1 MTLNIELN
9 PDLEAKL
16 RSRAAA
22 AGKDPEAFALE
33 AVAEKLSRQET
44 FDEILAPL
52 RREVRESGMSET
64 ELNSLLESALAESRR
79 ERKLSDETAA
89 HFLAQAVSC
98 AEALPEPPKAF
109 SLPRDPDDEPY
120 LNLAIAGGA
129 EYLVTWNERHLNY
142 LMRRDT
148 PEGKEF
154 CARHPDLKIVTPPEF
169 LEEVRRKLATEKG
182 DSQRE

>member
-33 AVAEKLSRQET
+33 AVAEKLSRPET

-79 ERKLSDETAA
+79 ERKSRA
-89 HFLAQAVSC
+89 
-98 AEALPEPPKAF
+98 
-109 SLPRDPDDEPY
+109 
-120 LNLAIAGGA
+120 
-129 EYLVTWNERHLNY
+129 
-142 LMRRDT
+142 
-148 PEGKEF
+148 
-154 CARHPDLKIVTPPEF
+154 
-169 LEEVRRKLATEKG
+169 
-182 DSQRE
+182 